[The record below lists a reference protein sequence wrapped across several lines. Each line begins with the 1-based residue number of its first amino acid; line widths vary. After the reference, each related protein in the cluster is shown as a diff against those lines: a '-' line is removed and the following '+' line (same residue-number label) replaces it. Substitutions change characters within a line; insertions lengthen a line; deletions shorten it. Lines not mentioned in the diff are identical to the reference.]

1 MENCDFQISLDN
13 LLQLTSDQ
21 LLEPE
26 SPGQTSFDTCHTG
39 PQTLGLRTGYMWKI
53 PDVSIRQ
60 KHSTKRSLHVSVQF
74 SYTGSWDPASKVKPV
89 NVLSHHELHL
99 KMKMTD
105 EICLLYINWRWVFCD
120 VNLFRR
126 AIRNHK
132 KLQIDFWS
140 LTQPQNKRL
149 SRISSLQQHL
159 FFLNKLCKSHVS
171 ERWFCLR
178 VQSHF
183 H

>member
-1 MENCDFQISLDN
+1 MENCDFEISPDN

-26 SPGQTSFDTCHTG
+26 SLGQTSFDTCHTG
-39 PQTLGLRTGYMWKI
+39 PQTLGLRTDYMWKS

-89 NVLSHHELHL
+89 NVLSHNELHL

-105 EICLLYINWRWVFCD
+105 EICPLYINRRLVFCD
-120 VNLFRR
+120 AKLFRHTN
-126 AIRNHK
+126 ATIKNC
-132 KLQIDFWS
+132 KLIFFA
-140 LTQPQNKRL
+140 TAPFL
-149 SRISSLQQHL
+149 SGQALQEPCEWAL
-159 FFLNKLCKSHVS
+159 VLPACAKFK
-171 ERWFCLR
+171 
-178 VQSHF
+178 
-183 H
+183 